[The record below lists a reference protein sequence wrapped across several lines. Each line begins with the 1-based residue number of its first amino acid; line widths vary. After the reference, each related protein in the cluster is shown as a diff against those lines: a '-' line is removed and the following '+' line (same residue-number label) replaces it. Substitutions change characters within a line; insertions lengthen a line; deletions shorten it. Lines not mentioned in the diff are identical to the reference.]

1 MSFANG
7 CRLAEPLTR
16 RGNRGD
22 EQKGEDG
29 KIDLF
34 GSRAKDRGSEAA
46 LWFASVNA
54 LTSDCGPKEKEEPIE
69 CLGRELDGDGKFG
82 IAGIAKFVCG
92 GGVEVVLLNI
102 ELDVD
107 EVQCQ
112 FRAQVQTTRACL
124 VRSLRQTYPRGPIL
138 VPLAFPYLFRRIQLI
153 LASD

>member
-112 FRAQVQTTRACL
+112 FRAQVQLKRRGRVWSEACAKHIHV
-124 VRSLRQTYPRGPIL
+124 VRSWYRSH
-138 VPLAFPYLFRRIQLI
+138 FRIYFEEY
-153 LASD
+153 SPS